1 MVKERINEEQ
11 AKQLLREGMRPV
23 DIVQRYDGF
32 GKMQLAGYLAAMNR
46 KKNSAREDQVEL
58 HASTNYQN
66 GDKPGISKER
76 AIQLLARG
84 ANPKKLAHSF
94 SGFQEGTLRAFKAH
108 AQMETYAAN
117 PTLLT
122 TTKKPKSERPTII
135 QTKGDFVPFLKE
147 NPQARDLSLLALSL
161 GADGIEIEET
171 LLNLYGGKFKNREE
185 LHALLS
191 ESKDDLRKL
200 LEEGLTGLGVFLG
213 TYSLIDRRMAPML
226 LGTVAS
232 GISIDQ
238 ATPSLERM
246 LLRVAGGIY
255 DPIFNESPTNALKDI
270 TTKIQENKGLAQRIY
285 RRLERTYEEALQ
297 TAELLRSFA
306 KSR

>member
-1 MVKERINEEQ
+1 MAKERIDEVK
-11 AKQLLREGMRPV
+11 AKQLLREGMKPV
-23 DIVQRYDGF
+23 EIVQKYDGF

-46 KKNSAREDQVEL
+46 KKTHSREVTQEPESQVIY
-58 HASTNYQN
+58 HN
-66 GDKPGISKER
+66 GDKPSITKER
-76 AIQLLARG
+76 AIELLARG
-84 ANPKKLAHSF
+84 ANPRKLANSF
-94 SGFQEGTLRAFKAH
+94 KGFEEGTLRAYKAH
-108 AQMETYAAN
+108 IDMDTYTAN

-122 TTKKPKSERPTII
+122 DAKKPKNEKPAFI
-135 QTKGDFVPFLKE
+135 QTNGELVPFLKE
-147 NPQARDLSLLALSL
+147 NPQALDLSLLALSL

-185 LHALLS
+185 LHALLN

-200 LEEGLTGLGVFLG
+200 LEEGVTGLGAYLG
-213 TYSLIDRRMAPML
+213 TYSLFDRRMAPML
-226 LGTVAS
+226 LGVVTG

-255 DPIFNESPTNALKDI
+255 DPLFNEN
-270 TTKIQENKGLAQRIY
+270 TTQTMRDLTAKVRESKGLAQRIY
-285 RRLERTYEEALQ
+285 RKLERTYENALE
-297 TAELLRSFA
+297 TAEILKSFA